1 MKWKERMKEIQQQI
15 DKYYDLMLD
24 VLFDTEWTY
33 LPDGTTVGD
42 EVHTREF
49 QRLEKAI
56 ESLESM
62 KLEAKKENLKDAIL
76 NGERLKR
83 NFRN

>member
-1 MKWKERMKEIQQQI
+1 M
-15 DKYYDLMLD
+15 
-24 VLFDTEWTY
+24 
-33 LPDGTTVGD
+33 GD

-62 KLEAKKENLKDAIL
+62 KLEAKKENVKDEIL